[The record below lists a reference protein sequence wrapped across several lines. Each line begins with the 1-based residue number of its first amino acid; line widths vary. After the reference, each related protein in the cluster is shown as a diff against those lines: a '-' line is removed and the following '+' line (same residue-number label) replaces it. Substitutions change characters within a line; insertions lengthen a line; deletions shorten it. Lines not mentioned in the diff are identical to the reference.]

1 MNDQKMDSELSA
13 AVATI
18 LHHQVRKTLMGDLG
32 LTRESV
38 QREARAIVE
47 DAVKKS
53 IGTLI
58 DSGAIQRYIN
68 DYLTKQLNLRD
79 LCQAEV
85 KRSVNS
91 IVEQKLNVHLNHN

>member
-1 MNDQKMDSELSA
+1 MSDKLDHELSQ

-18 LHHQVRKTLMGDLG
+18 LNHQVRKTLVNDLG
-32 LTRESV
+32 LTRDSV
-38 QREARAIVE
+38 RAEATKLVQ
-47 DAVKKS
+47 DAVNKK
-53 IGTLI
+53 INDLLEG
-58 DSGAIQRYIN
+58 GAIQRYVH

-91 IVEQKLNVHLNHN
+91 IVEQKLKVILNHN